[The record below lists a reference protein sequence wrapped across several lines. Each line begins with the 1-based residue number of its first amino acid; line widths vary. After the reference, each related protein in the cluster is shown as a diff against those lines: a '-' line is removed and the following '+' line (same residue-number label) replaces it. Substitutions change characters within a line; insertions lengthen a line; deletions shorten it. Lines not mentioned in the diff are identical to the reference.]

1 MNTRFHVITVY
12 LVWIALG
19 ATSSAVLGACDSSS
33 QVRDVVED
41 VCYQNS
47 NPRLG
52 NVFFLLGEPGNEV
65 PIASPPS
72 IKQGERAIVQLE
84 YSDEECNLEDGIL
97 YFSIDEVSWQES
109 ASALRNLDGCSTVEE
124 GDTIGFELPVETL
137 GEGWHSLDI
146 YGTDVCND
154 TSAVVTTQFR
164 VLSGD

>member
-1 MNTRFHVITVY
+1 MNKRFYV
-12 LVWIALG
+12 IALG
-19 ATSSAVLGACDSSS
+19 VLAVALAALTAAPLVACDSSS

-41 VCYQNS
+41 VCYQNT

-52 NVFFLLGEPGNEV
+52 NAFFLLGEPGSEV

-109 ASALRNLDGCSTVEE
+109 ASALRNLDGCSTSED
-124 GDTIGFELPVETL
+124 GDTIEFELPVETL
-137 GEGWHSLDI
+137 GEGWHSLDV
-146 YGTDVCND
+146 YATDVCND

-164 VLSGD
+164 ILVGD